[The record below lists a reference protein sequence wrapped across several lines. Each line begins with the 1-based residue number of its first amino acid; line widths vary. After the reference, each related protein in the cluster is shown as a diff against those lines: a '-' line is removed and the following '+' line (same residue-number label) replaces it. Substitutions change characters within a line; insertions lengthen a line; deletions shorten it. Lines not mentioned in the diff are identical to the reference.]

1 MEFRYKSA
9 ALAFALAICAISSN
23 AQDNEKQSTPKKNIF
38 KINVTALPLSNYGLT
53 YERVLNKKISIAI
66 GYRTMPLGNVPL
78 RNNIVTLSGGD
89 ANMQKTLDQLLLSN
103 TAITPELRWYPGK
116 KGYGRGFYMAP
127 FARIASFH
135 AEGVK
140 IEFAKSTGGT
150 DEINLSGDLKST
162 TFGLLIGAQWSL
174 GKRICLDWQILGPH
188 YGSGDG
194 SLKGVSSFTLSTQ
207 EQTAIKDA
215 LVDVNIPLTTATST
229 VTSNSIQLN
238 LSGPWAGIRAGIS
251 LGIKL

>member
-1 MEFRYKSA
+1 MLF
-9 ALAFALAICAISSN
+9 
-23 AQDNEKQSTPKKNIF
+23 
-38 KINVTALPLSNYGLT
+38 
-53 YERVLNKKISIAI
+53 
-66 GYRTMPLGNVPL
+66 
-78 RNNIVTLSGGD
+78 
-89 ANMQKTLDQLLLSN
+89 
-103 TAITPELRWYPGK
+103 
-116 KGYGRGFYMAP
+116 
-127 FARIASFH
+127 
-135 AEGVK
+135 
-140 IEFAKSTGGT
+140 
-150 DEINLSGDLKST
+150 
-162 TFGLLIGAQWSL
+162 GAQWSL

-215 LVDVNIPLTTATST
+215 LGNVNIPLTTATST